1 MNEASVSGSFMFGLR
16 KRCPGA
22 VVIKHHDASMIGLLD
37 CSMTYANRIYWFEFK
52 FYEKKRKWD
61 DMYSDAIAAEIFA
74 DIVKKSPT
82 QWKMACALNQ
92 QAPTWYVV
100 WIKKTCIM
108 FLRPFDGRVM
118 AVVSNTDDAVQFVL
132 DQRR

>member
-1 MNEASVSGSFMFGLR
+1 MNEASVSGSFMLGLR
-16 KRCPGA
+16 KRYPGA

-37 CSMTYANRIYWFEFK
+37 CSMTYQDRVYWFEFK

-61 DMYSDAIAAEIFA
+61 DLDLEIIAEDIFL
-74 DIVKKSPT
+74 DIKKRSPA
-82 QWKMACALNQ
+82 QWKMACAFNQ
-92 QAPTWYVV
+92 HAPTWYVV

-132 DQRR
+132 DQR